1 LTGFLLLHLLPARLQ
16 AEPAGNADD
25 PYKLPTESGGVPK
38 EVVLYQY
45 EVCPFCN
52 KVKAILD
59 YHKVSAQWW
68 CFFFYFYFLKEG
80 KM

>member
-1 LTGFLLLHLLPARLQ
+1 M
-16 AEPAGNADD
+16 
-25 PYKLPTESGGVPK
+25 PK